1 MKNLRSTQRATSVVM
16 RTASTVRKTQE
27 TLDAAANV
35 IAARTA
41 PGRMTPTLENGVE
54 FNLMVSEKVAAFS
67 EAGAAVAAGAQ
78 AMAGQSARYA
88 ADEAAAAG
96 RGFAQLSAC
105 KTPAEMMMVQG
116 RLMADFFTRGMA
128 YSMGLNT
135 LVARTGDKA
144 LAPVHK
150 TVTANDRRL
159 KKAR

>member
-1 MKNLRSTQRATSVVM
+1 M
-16 RTASTVRKTQE
+16 RTASTARKTQE

-35 IAARTA
+35 IAARMSPA
-41 PGRMTPTLENGVE
+41 MMTPTVANGIE

-88 ADEAAAAG
+88 VDEAAAAG
-96 RGFAQLSAC
+96 QGMVRLTAC

-116 RLMADFFTRGMA
+116 KLMADFFSRGLA
-128 YSMGLNT
+128 YGMGLNT

-144 LAPVHK
+144 LSPVHK
-150 TVTANDRRL
+150 TVTDNHKRL
-159 KKAR
+159 NKR